1 MLCLVVQLYPTLCDS
16 MDCSPTGSSVHG
28 DSPGKN
34 NGMGCQAFLQGNLPK
49 PGIKPRPPA
58 LQVDFS
64 PSELP
69 GKPKNTGMNNL
80 SLLQGNFL
88 TQESNQGLL
97 HCRQTPYQMS
107 WSMDSPPNVKHKKM
121 DRQAR
126 KQANEQMPSLK
137 FCARRRAPVI
147 WCMCVCEC
155 RSRVGEEMTFAWL
168 GCLMQGLPPLVNP
181 PAKQPAHGIQ
191 ERVIGPLSS
200 EEEFLRLAGGD
211 SA

>member
-1 MLCLVVQLYPTLCDS
+1 
-16 MDCSPTGSSVHG
+16 
-28 DSPGKN
+28 
-34 NGMGCQAFLQGNLPK
+34 MGCQAFLQGNLPK

-126 KQANEQMPSLK
+126 KQANEPMPSLK
-137 FCARRRAPVI
+137 FCARRSAPVI